1 MKTLHWVEVFYPH
14 IGGAEVFSYHLCQ
27 GLLARGHECMVIT
40 DMGKDELLPV
50 ENVQGIQV
58 HRFPFQWQLMQ
69 RDVGSILRVSQKAI
83 QAARAYA
90 PDVLHLHTNH
100 PGAFY
105 FLKLHQSLG
114 LPTVFTTHN
123 PVAPQGLGGDL
134 LLRVLQIADQVAAN
148 SQSLFEDTTRFYPP
162 VRQKI
167 LVIPNSLLKPGVS
180 PSPIHL
186 SEPVFFFAARLV
198 PEKGGQDLLHAFASI
213 LPDFP
218 RARLVIAG
226 DGVDK
231 PVMEQLADRLGLAD
245 RVEFLGWVQ
254 PEQVYFHI
262 NQASVVLMPSREPET
277 FGLVALQG
285 MQMARPV
292 IASHVRGLN
301 ELVRHGETGL
311 LVEPGNPVSLAGA
324 MRRLLNDSQLA
335 EQMGWAG
342 LRLAE
347 TAYGWENCVNR
358 YEEIYIS
365 LLSRQREGAT

>member
-14 IGGAEVFSYHLCQ
+14 IGGAEVFSYNLCR

-58 HRFPFQWQLMQ
+58 HRFPFQWQLMH
-69 RDVGSILRVSQKAI
+69 RDVGGILRVSQKAI
-83 QAARAYA
+83 QAARAYS
-90 PDVLHLHTNH
+90 PDILHLHTNH

-105 FLKLHQSLG
+105 FLKLRQALR

-123 PVAPQGLGGDL
+123 PVAPNGLGGDL
-134 LLRVLQIADQVAAN
+134 LLRVLQVADQVAAN
-148 SQSLFEDTTRFYPP
+148 SRSLFEDTTRFYPP
-162 VRQKI
+162 AREKI
-167 LVIPNSLLKPGVS
+167 QVVPNSLLNPNIS
-180 PSPIHL
+180 RSSFQL

-231 PVMEQLADRLGLAD
+231 PVMEQLAGSLALGNQ
-245 RVEFLGWVQ
+245 VEFLGWVQ
-254 PEQVYFHI
+254 PEQIYFHI

-311 LVEPGNPVSLAGA
+311 LVEPGNPASLADA
-324 MRRLLNDSQLA
+324 MRQLLEMPELA
-335 EQMGWAG
+335 EQMGLAG
-342 LRLAE
+342 LQLAE
-347 TAYGWENCVNR
+347 TAYGWENCVGR
-358 YEEIYIS
+358 YEEIYTS
-365 LLSRQREGAT
+365 LLSRQRE